1 MKGKVLSIL
10 FFIFFLN
17 GVGIAAPREDRSG
30 KVNQHSDIQKER
42 KGSSRP
48 GHKNDKNKSTHRPTA
63 VKRKPG
69 DRSPVYYS
77 VSEPPGGKRI
87 YMLPGGTKK
96 MKSGEEGVYI
106 VDDTYIR
113 RYNDGYDQNISPFDG
128 IEILDYKGR

>member
-1 MKGKVLSIL
+1 MKRKVLSIL

-48 GHKNDKNKSTHRPTA
+48 GHNNDKNKSTHRPKA

-87 YMLPGGTKK
+87 YMLPGGARK
-96 MKSGEEGVYI
+96 MKSGGGDVYI
-106 VDDTYIR
+106 VDDTYYR
-113 RYNDGYDQNISPFDG
+113 RYNDGYYHVISPFDG
-128 IEILDYKGR
+128 MEILDYRGR